1 MTKVMMMLGSYPFML
16 DSAAYQQLKRSS
28 EYRWKQ
34 LDRIGRKPAQQ
45 YMGPGAD
52 QITLSG
58 EILPHWKGGLYQVD
72 AMRAQAAGGR
82 PLVLPEGHGGFVL
95 GSWVILKIEETRSEL
110 MADGSPRVIKAFRD
124 QAGSQLDFETPA
136 TSKGFGRFDILSCL
150 NNMSKRFRRLDQGAE
165 NPRLG

>member
-1 MTKVMMMLGSYPFML
+1 MSKRFKVMMMLASYPFML

-58 EILPHWKGGLYQVD
+58 EILPHWKGGFYQVD
-72 AMRAQAAGGR
+72 AMRAQAAGSR
-82 PLVLPEGHGGFVL
+82 PLVLLEGYGGFVL
-95 GSWVILKIEETRSEL
+95 GPWVILKIEETRGEL
-110 MADGSPRVIKAFRD
+110 MADGSPRVISFSLTLREYGED
-124 QAGSQLDFETPA
+124 RS
-136 TSKGFGRFDILSCL
+136 GFGGLGLALAALSTL
-150 NNMSKRFRRLDQGAE
+150 ARLV
-165 NPRLG
+165 